1 MILKGLDTD
10 AEQEGESLSLPRVS
24 ETLDLIPSFWME
36 NQSLKLYTFC
46 LQQAFHSKLH
56 QNNWKQLSDS
66 MVNALSNPEK
76 LKNLSVRLGNAWLQ
90 CVQIPTPSLDDI
102 PISRSEAYF
111 VQDQMAE
118 VIGDS
123 VSGWKVGATSAK
135 MRELDGHC
143 LLYTSPSPRD
153 VEESRMPS
161 SA

>member
-1 MILKGLDTD
+1 
-10 AEQEGESLSLPRVS
+10 
-24 ETLDLIPSFWME
+24 ME

-66 MVNALSNPEK
+66 MVNALSNPAK
-76 LKNLSVRLGNAWLQ
+76 LKNLALKLGNAWLQ
-90 CVQIPTPSLDDI
+90 CYQIPTPGLDEI

-135 MRELDGHC
+135 MRELDGHD
-143 LLYTSPSPRD
+143 D
-153 VEESRMPS
+153 VITGRIFESVTFWGAKQDLS
-161 SA
+161 LIHI